1 MTRARFLM
9 LVALS
14 CVLVTANAG
23 AQSTGSLKGAWK
35 VVAVT
40 AADGKVD
47 TAPQP
52 GLYVFSDK
60 HYSTQRV
67 NSARPATAGV
77 SSPDKDRLA
86 AYDAF
91 TANTGTYEVK
101 GNTLTTKPLVAKN
114 PSVMGTTAPSELRF
128 EGTSVVHVTSANP
141 GGTGKTSVK
150 LQRVE

>member
-9 LVALS
+9 LVALT
-14 CVLVTANAG
+14 CVFVTSNAG
-23 AQSTGSLKGAWK
+23 AQSSGSLKGAWK
-35 VVAVT
+35 IVAVT

-60 HYSTQRV
+60 HYSIQWV
-67 NSARPATAGV
+67 NGARPATAGTT
-77 SSPDKDRLA
+77 SPDKDRLA

-91 TANTGTYEVK
+91 IANTGTYEVK
-101 GNTLTTKPLVAKN
+101 GNTLTTKPIVAKN

-141 GGTGKTSVK
+141 GGTGKTTVK
-150 LQRVE
+150 LQRIE

>member
-1 MTRARFLM
+1 MTRARSLI
-9 LVALS
+9 LVALA
-14 CVLVTANAG
+14 CVFVTSNAG
-23 AQSTGSLKGAWK
+23 AQSAGSLKGAWK

-40 AADGKVD
+40 AADGKAD

-52 GLYVFSDK
+52 GLYVFTGT
-60 HYSTQRV
+60 HYSIQRV

-114 PSVMGTTAPSELRF
+114 PSVMGTTGQSELRF
-128 EGTSVVHVTSANP
+128 EGTSVVHVTSPNP
-141 GGTGKTSVK
+141 GGVGKTTVK

>member
-9 LVALS
+9 LVAFS
-14 CVLVTANAG
+14 CVFVTSNAG
-23 AQSTGSLKGAWK
+23 AQSPGSLKGVWK
-35 VVAVT
+35 VVTFT

-60 HYSTQRV
+60 HYSIQTV
-67 NSARPATAGV
+67 NRARPATAGV
-77 SSPDKDRLA
+77 NSPDQDRLA

-91 TANTGTYEVK
+91 TANTGSYEVK
-101 GNTLTTKPLVAKN
+101 GNALTTKPLVAKN
-114 PSVMGTTAPSELRF
+114 PSVMGTTGSSELRF

-141 GGTGKTSVK
+141 GGTGKTTVK

>member
-1 MTRARFLM
+1 M

-14 CVLVTANAG
+14 CVFVTSNAF
-23 AQSTGSLKGAWK
+23 AQSPGSLKGAWK

-114 PSVMGTTAPSELRF
+114 PSVIGTA
-128 EGTSVVHVTSANP
+128 
-141 GGTGKTSVK
+141 
-150 LQRVE
+150 